1 MTSLKFSY
9 HLIEHMKDAIL
20 LVDIAFIV
28 NNARVI
34 ATSSSPLI
42 ILICKEILFFLKTD
56 LIGSKTVGQD

>member
-1 MTSLKFSY
+1 
-9 HLIEHMKDAIL
+9 MKDAIL

-34 ATSSSPLI
+34 AKSSSPLI